1 MVEVRLNYYPFVWH
15 DMPNREVSTFPP
27 IFSKIGEVQPKVDFQ
42 RKVDFLQA
50 VLSHLKYFR
59 ENKRKGGNLA
69 IIGF

>member
-1 MVEVRLNYYPFVWH
+1 
-15 DMPNREVSTFPP
+15 MPNREVSTFPP

-42 RKVDFLQA
+42 RKVHFLQA